1 MGNKIKTTAEALEAS
16 ALPDAY
22 SVQVSDSGET
32 VAQNQSL
39 PKAVAQKAVADKSAA
54 EWAYERMVL
63 YIQEFE
69 KQLDSDHEVGMGFAG
84 GDVGTL
90 KIQGMGYFAPDMI
103 TFYGTDPD
111 GAKTQ
116 LVQHVNQL
124 NVMLVAA
131 PKENLEEEPSRI
143 GFKLAIQLDE
153 KAKA

>member
-1 MGNKIKTTAEALEAS
+1 MDNKIKTTAEAYEAS
-16 ALPDAY
+16 ALPKAY
-22 SVQVSDSGET
+22 SVQVNADGET
-32 VAQNQSL
+32 ITENQPL
-39 PKAVAQKAVADKSAA
+39 PTGAVQKSIEEKSPA

-69 KQLDSDHEVGMGFAG
+69 KQLDGDHEVGMGFTG

-90 KIQGMGYFAPDMI
+90 RIQGMGYFAPDLI
-103 TFYGTDPD
+103 TFYGTDPG

-116 LVQHVNQL
+116 LVQHVTQL

-131 PKENLEEEPSRI
+131 PKEVADSAPTRI

-153 KAKA
+153 KASV